1 MSGLSKRK
9 ARFQTVMNYS
19 VHEAGHI
26 CGACQRNLPVD
37 AKIGSV
43 LMDVRRAALRR
54 GGVGI
59 VIPRMSTDETASTAG
74 WKQPP
79 TEEERASMIADDWKK
94 S

>member
-1 MSGLSKRK
+1 
-9 ARFQTVMNYS
+9 
-19 VHEAGHI
+19 
-26 CGACQRNLPVD
+26 
-37 AKIGSV
+37 
-43 LMDVRRAALRR
+43 MDVRRAALRR